1 MAAILDESKN
11 ANRSSAAQVV
21 LIIALVGV
29 DSGRG
34 NISLRW
40 AVGGFGSGYGV
51 LVNGFPTTDQ
61 YVGFL
66 GKPVLISVDGE
77 TMMAYDPARVVDRT
91 TRASGSF
98 QFSSSH
104 DIDCYN
110 RLPALQ
116 PLQLQSRIPAYE
128 THIEVTIIDP
138 ATNASLPV
146 AQSGIVCLSN
156 FVGWSVSRCHFTN
169 VSKFPTS
176 PLYILDLVVSVDA
189 WKSLHEQEMACVMVV
204 LTFVAFGMAW
214 RNIMQVWEGLRP
226 RRISELLATPLGVA
240 GAAGAVRAVFPADS
254 PLQTYW
260 DESFYYPSILLL
272 IWCAFVAIL
281 MTSDTAVKIH
291 RRVSDWCHTCNGQHT
306 MEKGGRQL
314 THGFSR
320 GSPHASLR
328 SLNGNI
334 YPQVSS
340 STQRRGTQRADRETV
355 PYLAGST
362 TDLVASQDPGRTG
375 SQTPSQYGLE
385 ATELM

>member
-1 MAAILDESKN
+1 MASGTFATFRAVVRREIRCYGLIWLISGLILYGPVLATIGLALN
-11 ANRSSAAQVV
+11 YFAFSSGAEVISATLEGGAGVV

-156 FVGWSVSRCHFTN
+156 FVGWSVSRC
-169 VSKFPTS
+169 
-176 PLYILDLVVSVDA
+176 
-189 WKSLHEQEMACVMVV
+189 
-204 LTFVAFGMAW
+204 
-214 RNIMQVWEGLRP
+214 
-226 RRISELLATPLGVA
+226 AT
-240 GAAGAVRAVFPADS
+240 
-254 PLQTYW
+254 TY
-260 DESFYYPSILLL
+260 
-272 IWCAFVAIL
+272 
-281 MTSDTAVKIH
+281 SDF
-291 RRVSDWCHTCNGQHT
+291 
-306 MEKGGRQL
+306 RQ
-314 THGFSR
+314 R
-320 GSPHASLR
+320 
-328 SLNGNI
+328 
-334 YPQVSS
+334 
-340 STQRRGTQRADRETV
+340 
-355 PYLAGST
+355 
-362 TDLVASQDPGRTG
+362 
-375 SQTPSQYGLE
+375 
-385 ATELM
+385 